1 MHRCLVFLGIFML
14 AFAGTYVDQ
23 YGLGTNGVH
32 TNPVFKFK
40 PEIRWQFFGN
50 DTAAAFIGV
59 VPLNNDEKTL
69 YISNGYGNNNPA
81 IWKMNWDG

>member
-1 MHRCLVFLGIFML
+1 MHRCLVFLGIFTL

>member
-50 DTAAAFIGV
+50 DTAAAFIG
-59 VPLNNDEKTL
+59 NH
-69 YISNGYGNNNPA
+69 IQGY
-81 IWKMNWDG
+81 KF